1 MEKIKIVGREYF
13 NNGSYHTVYDVY
25 VGFTG
30 MPSTWPFMTKWIVD
44 KTSLNED
51 ELLKYMKTYITTGG
65 KTKISVKLTRV
76 YD

>member
-13 NNGSYHTVYDVY
+13 NNGSYHTIYDVY
-25 VGFTG
+25 VEFTG
-30 MPSTWPFMTKWIVD
+30 IPSSFPFLTKWIVD
-44 KTSLNED
+44 KTSLDED

-65 KTKISVKLTRV
+65 KTKITVKLIRM

>member
-13 NNGSYHTVYDVY
+13 NNGNYHTLYDVY

-30 MPSTWPFMTKWIVD
+30 IPSSFPFITKWILDKASVD
-44 KTSLNED
+44 ED
-51 ELLKYMKTYITTGG
+51 ELLKYMKTYITIGG
-65 KTKISVKLTRV
+65 KTKITVELIRM